1 MKVTKQIV
9 SRLLSKWRRLM
20 DIDHKWEI
28 AINVYASEED
38 TPEKFRDSE
47 AWIDTV
53 EDVFYATLNVNA
65 WQINSAEQ
73 LDQAICHE
81 TTHIVMGHLES
92 IMLSAFGAQ
101 FTTFGTTIL
110 EQAIE
115 HISRAMVRLQNTK

>member
-1 MKVTKQIV
+1 
-9 SRLLSKWRRLM
+9 M

-28 AINVYASEED
+28 EIVVYANEED

-47 AWIDTV
+47 AWISTV

-65 WQINSAEQ
+65 WQIDSAEQ

-81 TTHIVMGHLES
+81 TTHIVMGPLES

-110 EQAIE
+110 EQTIE
-115 HISRAMVRLQNTK
+115 HVSRAMVRLQNSK